1 MVLSKLTGEYL
12 PPLISLGSLP
22 SQSLMGC
29 LVGLNNASDETL
41 ALGLLERITHH
52 GQKMDVLTPLRNY
65 TRVRIVQMANIR
77 LAKTGEELG
86 RAESQVDNASS

>member
-1 MVLSKLTGEYL
+1 MGLSKLTGEYL
-12 PPLISLGSLP
+12 PPVISLGSFS

-52 GQKMDVLTPLRNY
+52 GQKMDVLTPLRNVS
-65 TRVRIVQMANIR
+65 RVRVVRLTNIR
-77 LAKTGEELG
+77 LAKSGDELG
-86 RAESQVDNASS
+86 KAQEKALLD